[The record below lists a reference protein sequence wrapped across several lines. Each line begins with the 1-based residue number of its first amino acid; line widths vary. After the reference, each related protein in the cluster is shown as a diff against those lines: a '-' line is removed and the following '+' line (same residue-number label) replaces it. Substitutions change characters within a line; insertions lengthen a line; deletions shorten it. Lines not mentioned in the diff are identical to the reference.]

1 MNKIMKKEV
10 KDKALL
16 LMSTNPDMDLNA
28 IAKECG
34 VTSRTLINWKND
46 PTFAEAMYEKYISTI
61 GVHMPSVI
69 NSMVREAKMGNV
81 QAARFVAEISGK
93 LIKRISV
100 KVESP
105 FEKFMNFQKIND
117 AEVLEVVDDMEI
129 TEDLPPRS
137 SKNDHPNVRSAK
149 ERKMMKKAIKKG
161 YKKEISQEQ
170 RAKNRKKS
178 LESYRRMKRAKK
190 VGMEPL
196 GRRTGEAKR
205 QWYAELE
212 RKEKEMK

>member
-1 MNKIMKKEV
+1 
-10 KDKALL
+10 
-16 LMSTNPDMDLNA
+16 
-28 IAKECG
+28 
-34 VTSRTLINWKND
+34 
-46 PTFAEAMYEKYISTI
+46 
-61 GVHMPSVI
+61 
-69 NSMVREAKMGNV
+69 
-81 QAARFVAEISGK
+81 
-93 LIKRISV
+93 
-100 KVESP
+100 
-105 FEKFMNFQKIND
+105 
-117 AEVLEVVDDMEI
+117 
-129 TEDLPPRS
+129 
-137 SKNDHPNVRSAK
+137 
-149 ERKMMKKAIKKG
+149 MMKKAIKKG